1 MIAWNSGSTPATQL
15 APLIAQVS
23 CRDALEAHLHRVDA
37 INGGLNAVT
46 VILDHAAD

>member
-1 MIAWNSGSTPATQL
+1 MIAWNSGSTP
-15 APLIAQVS
+15 PPSWPPSAQVS